1 MSRTLANSL
10 LLLTALIWGSAFVAQ
25 ATAMKHLGPLTF
37 TGLRFLMA
45 ALAVLPFALA
55 EARLR
60 RDRPLDLR
68 SAASFTGLGLVFF
81 AAITLQQVGLLTTT
95 VTNAGFLTGIYVV
108 LTPLVA
114 LAAFREMPHP
124 IVWPASLVT
133 LAGIY
138 LLGGGALS
146 ALTTGDLL
154 MLVCAVFCALHVGL
168 IGSVVRHC
176 ARPVLLSVWQFA
188 VVGTAAIIPGLLLEP
203 VSLAAVLAA
212 WPELL
217 YTGLVSGGLAFTLQ
231 AIGQRWTR
239 AADAAILLSSE
250 ALFAALF
257 GALLLGE
264 RLGPTGLVGCALI
277 FAAILAVQLVPMLAR
292 PRRAA
297 PAAATLAP
305 ALAPTAAAK
314 PEPATSA

>member
-1 MSRTLANSL
+1 MSRPLANTL

-25 ATAMKHLGPLTF
+25 STAMEHVGPLTF
-37 TGLRFLMA
+37 TGIRFLMA
-45 ALAVLPFALA
+45 TLAVLPFAIV
-55 EARLR
+55 ETRLR
-60 RDRPLDLR
+60 RDQPLDLR
-68 SAASFTGLGLVFF
+68 TAGAFTALGLVFF
-81 AAITLQQVGLLTTT
+81 AAISLQQIGLLTTT

-114 LAAFREMPHP
+114 LLAFREIPHP
-124 IVWPASLVT
+124 VVWPASLVT
-133 LAGIY
+133 LGGIY

-146 ALTTGDLL
+146 ALTIGDLL
-154 MLVCAVFCALHVGL
+154 MLVCAVFCALHVGM

-176 ARPVLLSVWQFA
+176 ARPLLLSVWQFV

-203 VSLAAVLAA
+203 VSMSAVVAAG
-212 WPELL
+212 PELL

-264 RLGPTGLVGCALI
+264 RLGPAGLAGCALI
-277 FAAILAVQLVPMLAR
+277 FASILAVQLVPMLVRR
-292 PRRAA
+292 PQKTVAA
-297 PAAATLAP
+297 PAIVPPVP
-305 ALAPTAAAK
+305 AEA
-314 PEPATSA
+314 EPASPA